1 MEEHASSMQ
10 DFDLWAVA
18 LACADLG
25 RRHQLGAGR
34 VGHGSLSPEILGPF
48 LIITI
53 LALAW
58 SFVICL
64 GTRIL
69 ELPCPWLLTMKVQT
83 GWRALQ
89 RPQAF
94 WSSRPRLGPQGGSC
108 LNVFFM
114 KFL

>member
-53 LALAW
+53 G
-58 SFVICL
+58 S
-64 GTRIL
+64 GL
-69 ELPCPWLLTMKVQT
+69 ELCDMSGSPNPGASLPLAADYEGPDWLEGTPTPT
-83 GWRALQ
+83 G
-89 RPQAF
+89 
-94 WSSRPRLGPQGGSC
+94 
-108 LNVFFM
+108 
-114 KFL
+114 FLELKA